1 MRSQSIAFSI
11 AGFAAAAV
19 LSTAAV
25 EAHHAFAAEFDREQP
40 VELTGTV
47 TKVEWTN
54 PHARFY
60 VDAPDPNQNNE
71 VVNWN
76 FELGSP
82 NGLMRQGWRRESLKE
97 GDTITVTGWR
107 ARNHP
112 HVANAGSVTDA
123 NGNCLFAG
131 SSNDE
136 AAPCRQFGGRGGGA
150 AGGAAPGAG
159 AGAPGAAAPGSS
171 GN

>member
-1 MRSQSIAFSI
+1 MRSQWIAFSA
-11 AGFAAAAV
+11 AGLATAAV
-19 LSTAAV
+19 LGTAAV

-60 VDAPDPNQNNE
+60 IDAPDPSQHNE

-82 NGLMRQGWRRESLKE
+82 NGLMRQGWRRETLKE
-97 GDTITVTGWR
+97 GDTISVTGWR

-112 HVANAGSVTDA
+112 HVANAGSVTDSS
-123 NGNCLFAG
+123 GNCLFAG

-136 AAPCRQFGGRGGGA
+136 PAPCRQFGGRGGAA
-150 AGGAAPGAG
+150 AGGAAPATG
-159 AGAPGAAAPGSS
+159 AGAPGVAGSANS